1 MIRSGLNFS
10 NSLRFSEF
18 ATREVTDARTLA
30 LSLPSGAPVFAA
42 RRLIAL
48 VCATSVSLADSAFA
62 QLPAPYVPVTL
73 APSQLSTDI
82 TLLRGAVEQVHAGFN
97 RYMPPRV
104 LDTAFTRLERRATLP
119 MTELELY
126 HDVALLLATI
136 RCSHTKA
143 EYSDRLHDYREKSA
157 THLPVMVRIFGK
169 QMFVARSAERSIV
182 RGTEIRSINGVPAAE
197 VISRLSRY
205 AAVDGFTTFTRP
217 TLLEKDSDLMGSDL
231 DHYWPIEFGFAGRWT
246 FVLRSTASV
255 ERTVTVAPITFA
267 AWKILGGESAP
278 IDFRDGTHVAML
290 DDTTASLTIRSFVN
304 YRTPVNPDSLYR
316 SIFAQLQ
323 TRQVSHLILDLR
335 ENGGGSDEA
344 SEGLIRFL
352 ADTTIQPLR
361 AIRRRTITI
370 DPTLA
375 RAFETWGDR
384 APIFSPL
391 PAGFDLDTR
400 GWFTER
406 LREPPISPDSL
417 RFRGH
422 VSVLVGHRNASG
434 ATMLLAV
441 LQQIGARTGRLRL
454 VGEETGGSAEGPTAG
469 QILFLRLPNS
479 GIRVRVPLKRSD
491 VNVASFVPGFGV
503 FPDVDATESLRDFRL
518 GIDRALVTARTTR
531 WAPPA
536 SPLAPTVGLM
546 RGALEYRDYGSGKR
560 VVLPTW
566 QHTSP
571 IGATGAFRQRVIYD
585 DGPGNTIYSSDVLRV
600 IGDHWIEGAGAE
612 EGQSG
617 SERTTLR
624 IASRTQSGAT
634 TQLVLRGTGKDDNK
648 RVEFRY
654 TVALGDTVSS
664 RLKEFRVP
672 GKPWQYRHTYRFTRA
687 PR

>member
-1 MIRSGLNFS
+1 M
-10 NSLRFSEF
+10 
-18 ATREVTDARTLA
+18 
-30 LSLPSGAPVFAA
+30 FAA
-42 RRLIAL
+42 RRLVSL
-48 VCATSVSLADSAFA
+48 VCAASVSLAGSAFA
-62 QLPAPYVPVTL
+62 QLPANYVPVTL
-73 APSQLSTDI
+73 APSQLTADI
-82 TLLRGAVEQVHAGFN
+82 SLLRRAVEQVHAGYN

-104 LDTAFTRLERRATLP
+104 LDTAFARLDRRAASP
-119 MTELELY
+119 MTDLELY

-143 EYSDRLHDYREKSA
+143 EYSDRLRDFRQRNA
-157 THLPVMVRIFGK
+157 THLPVLVRIFGK
-169 QMFVARSAERSIV
+169 QLFVARSAEPSIV
-182 RGTEIRSINGVPAAE
+182 RGTEIRSINGVPAADA
-197 VISRLSRY
+197 ITKLSRY

-231 DHYWPIEFGFAGRWT
+231 DHYWPIEFGFAGTWT
-246 FVLRSTASV
+246 FVLRSPAAV
-255 ERTVTVAPITFA
+255 ERTVTLAPITFA
-267 AWKILGGESAP
+267 EWETLAGESAP
-278 IDFRDGTHVAML
+278 IDFRNGTQLAML

-323 TRQVSHLILDLR
+323 SRHVSHLILDLR

-352 ADTTIQPLR
+352 ADTTVQPLR

-370 DPTLA
+370 DSILA
-375 RAFETWGDR
+375 AAFETWGDR
-384 APIFSPL
+384 TPIFSPS
-391 PAGFDLDTR
+391 PTAFDKDSS

-406 LREPPISPDSL
+406 LRALPIAPDSL

-434 ATMLLAV
+434 TTMLLAV
-441 LQQIGARTGRLRL
+441 LQQIGTRTGRLRL

-479 GIRVRVPLKRSD
+479 GIRVRIPLKRSD

-503 FPDVDATESLRDFRL
+503 FPDVDATEGLSDFRL

-531 WAPPA
+531 WTPPV

-571 IGATGAFRQRVIYD
+571 IGASDAFRQRVIYD
-585 DGPGNTIYSSDVLRV
+585 DGPGNTIYSTEVLRV
-600 IGDHWIEGAGAE
+600 SGNRWIEGVGAE
-612 EGQSG
+612 EGQAST
-617 SERTTLR
+617 ERTTLR
-624 IASRTQSGAT
+624 IASRTTVGGT
-634 TQLVLRGTGKDDNK
+634 TQLVLRGRGMDDNR

-664 RLKEFRVP
+664 RLKEFRLP
-672 GKPWQYRHTYRFTRA
+672 GKPWEYRHTYRFTRVA
-687 PR
+687 R